1 MENRTQMFESIDL
14 LASRTGQKELCEAIK
29 KLYDACFESHKDRT
43 TGGNFGGK
51 TIRDQNNYDSK
62 RNNKDTKTSSITR
75 DRYGFTKD
83 GVKGMG
89 VGGKFGSAWD
99 IKNDGFNDTG
109 ANSSF
114 SKAGRAVMKAG
125 EKRFFD
131 PKKVLERDEGGE
143 VDSSVLTPAEED
155 FYLKESWKDADSY
168 YNNQWW
174 RILDQLDKTA
184 SAWNGQMD
192 TRRFEYDKL
201 HPDIQREDFAERYA
215 DMFGDENIP
224 GSWRDA
230 REAGYDIFDKNKS
243 FDLSD
248 EGKLDARSRYE
259 DYYSD
264 CMDNELP
271 EEEEDVV
278 EATKP
283 AVDKDDE
290 AWTKAGYVSG
300 DMFGESIDKLAKA
313 TGKKDLCEAVK
324 KLYKACFESFQDEL
338 TISELVR
345 YARTLNS

>member
-1 MENRTQMFESIDL
+1 METRTQMFESIDR
-14 LASRTGQKELCEAIK
+14 LASRSGQKELCEAIK

-62 RNNKDTKTSSITR
+62 RNSKDTKTSSITR

-89 VGGKFGSAWD
+89 IGGKFGSAWD
-99 IKNDGFNDTG
+99 IKNDGLNDTG
-109 ANSSF
+109 TNSSF

-131 PKKVLERDEGGE
+131 PKKVFERDEGGE
-143 VDSSVLTPAEED
+143 VDLSVPTPAEED
-155 FYLKESWKDADSY
+155 FDLKESWKDADSY

-201 HPDIQREDFAERYA
+201 HPDVQREDFAEQYA
-215 DMFGDENIP
+215 DMFSDDNIP

-230 REAGYDIFDKNKS
+230 REAGYDIFDKHKS

-248 EGKLDARSRYE
+248 EGKLDARKRYE

-271 EEEEDVV
+271 EEEEEVV
-278 EATKP
+278 ETTKP
-283 AVDKDDE
+283 VVDKDDE

-313 TGKKDLCEAVK
+313 TGQKDLCEAVK
-324 KLYKACFESFQDEL
+324 KLYKACFESFQDFE
-338 TISELVR
+338 
-345 YARTLNS
+345 